1 MLRNLASSF
10 APCKTAED
18 QATTLRR
25 DIKSSNVLLTAEG
38 RAKIADVGLAK
49 VATAYFSSAN
59 TIGTFRWVIFGKQ
72 CLTRRVN
79 IEEARCCKA
88 CC

>member
-1 MLRNLASSF
+1 MCL
-10 APCKTAED
+10 C
-18 QATTLRR
+18 R

-59 TIGTFRWVIFGKQ
+59 TIGTFRWGSIRAAAPGEVLQQTETTK
-72 CLTRRVN
+72 
-79 IEEARCCKA
+79 CCP
-88 CC
+88 C